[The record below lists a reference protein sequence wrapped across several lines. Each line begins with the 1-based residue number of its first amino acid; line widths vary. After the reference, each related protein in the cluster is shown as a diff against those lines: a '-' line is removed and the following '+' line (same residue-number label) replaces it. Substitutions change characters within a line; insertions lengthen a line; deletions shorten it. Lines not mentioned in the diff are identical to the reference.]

1 MRRVKLYTLKVEDVI
16 VSGDFVEVS
25 SFNRDEVIKIRN
37 SDEFVLPS
45 AKVQYT
51 KLPIEKYYNHCGNL
65 GVKEY
70 SYDTEDELNNQ
81 LKIKSILTKGV
92 KWTIPLTVIFALL
105 SVLLPTERTVYLMT
119 AAYATQTIAQN
130 DRVQKIG
137 SDVLEVVEKKLSEMK
152 GESSNDNSK

>member
-1 MRRVKLYTLKVEDVI
+1 MELALLVYFASVVGSISTLLGMSSAVLFAVSTAFI
-16 VSGDFVEVS
+16 VTLLF
-25 SFNRDEVIKIRN
+25 
-37 SDEFVLPS
+37 
-45 AKVQYT
+45 
-51 KLPIEKYYNHCGNL
+51 GNL
-65 GVKEY
+65 GVKQY
-70 SYDTEDELNNQ
+70 SYDTDQGLDNE
-81 LKIKSILTKGV
+81 LKIKNILVKSV
-92 KWTIPLTVIFALL
+92 KWTIPFAVIFALL

>member
-1 MRRVKLYTLKVEDVI
+1 MELALLVYFASVVGTFSGLLGLLSFLLFSVSIAFVITLLT
-16 VSGDFVEVS
+16 GDLG
-25 SFNRDEVIKIRN
+25 IKKRYG
-37 SDEFVLPS
+37 E
-45 AKVQYT
+45 
-51 KLPIEKYYNHCGNL
+51 
-65 GVKEY
+65 
-70 SYDTEDELNNQ
+70 TEEELNNQ
-81 LKIKSILTKGV
+81 LKIKSILTKSV

-152 GESSNDNSK
+152 GGDSNDND